1 MNTVPLADVCEIV
14 IGRTPSRSEPSYWSG
29 DLPWLSIADMNQ
41 GRHLTRTKER
51 VTAAAAEACKL
62 KFIEPGTVV
71 MSFKLSIGKV
81 GITGT
86 RMATNE
92 AIAALPVKNPERLDP
107 GYLSRVLKSMDHSG
121 GANRA
126 AMGGTLN
133 KASLAAIRIPLPP
146 LGEQRRVAAI
156 LDKADELRAKR
167 REALAHLDTLTQS
180 IFHSMFGSADQSWP
194 ELTIDELADR
204 QRGAI
209 RTGPFGSQ
217 LLTSEFTD
225 GGIAVLG
232 IDNAVTNH
240 FAWKERRYI
249 SLEKYE
255 TLRRYTVRP
264 GDLLV
269 TIMGTLGRC
278 AVVPSDIPPAINTK
292 HLCCITL
299 NRELAVPEWLHSYF
313 LRSDVA
319 NQYLRQTTKGAIMGG
334 LNMGIIKKMPV
345 LLPPLELQQNFA
357 TRVEAVQR
365 LKETHRKHLAE
376 LDALFASL
384 QHRAFK
390 GEL

>member
-92 AIAALPVKNPERLDP
+92 AIAALPVKNSERLDP

-146 LGEQRRVAAI
+146 LGEQRRIAAI

-180 IFHSMFGSADQSWP
+180 IFHSMFGDVVRNQCRWSVEAFDQVTTSRLGKMLDKKVQTGNFRFKYLRNANVQWFRIETHDLLEMDFSPADQMEFSLRYGDVLICEGGEPGRAAIWR
-194 ELTIDELADR
+194 DEVQHCYFQKALHRAR
-204 QRGAI
+204 PNPNR
-209 RTGPFGSQ
+209 
-217 LLTSEFTD
+217 LTSEYL
-225 GGIAVLG
+225 VQ
-232 IDNAVTNH
+232 
-240 FAWKERRYI
+240 
-249 SLEKYE
+249 
-255 TLRRYTVRP
+255 
-264 GDLLV
+264 LLW
-269 TIMGTLGRC
+269 
-278 AVVPSDIPPAINTK
+278 A
-292 HLCCITL
+292 
-299 NRELAVPEWLHSYF
+299 LA
-313 LRSDVA
+313 
-319 NQYLRQTTKGAIMGG
+319 KGGG
-334 LNMGIIKKMPV
+334 LDDHVTVATIAHLTGEKLKRLRIPV
-345 LLPPLELQQNFA
+345 PPLELQQTFA
-357 TRVEAVQR
+357 TRVAAVER
-365 LKETHRKHLAE
+365 LKEINRKHLAE